1 MIRQDIE
8 ETMLYSFNYVVCRV
22 RGAISTC
29 AASARGGQCPWNRSS
44 RRYEPPDMTLGT
56 DPESLKRQQVSLTSE
71 PSLRSK
77 SSDLENI
84 REG

>member
-8 ETMLYSFNYVVCRV
+8 ETMLYSFNYVVCMV

-44 RRYEPPDMTLGT
+44 R
-56 DPESLKRQQVSLTSE
+56 
-71 PSLRSK
+71 
-77 SSDLENI
+77 
-84 REG
+84 